1 MVARPGLIIYSFA
14 PKDISSDP
22 ETCQPAHD
30 YLKTLWRNCDALGI
44 ADPVAGLDIST
55 EFPTEIDLSNPFFR
69 VIAAKMNLERTKEL
83 DYQAFLFEYQD
94 VLGFVATLEM
104 NQPVATI
111 NTWKTLLEQWTS
123 KTGVIEIPPG
133 ILGEIYLFTALPE
146 SDVFPLHSNYSDQLA
161 TAISNLGQK
170 VMSAF
175 SDDNNLIWRTTTPYV
190 TDTGYCIWG
199 GEPIHKRR
207 TLALLAP
214 HHRRDDLFKWSVWPD
229 AGFLAPFAR
238 YLLHSS
244 KLRYAQQVVES
255 EVPKLRDDSRQ
266 LDQTVA
272 DIVTLYQ
279 RSDSDGMWRQ
289 HEIIEAHKNLI
300 LEQRKNFALL
310 YGISKLKELSL
321 TTRIAARNVRKLVPP
336 AHPRI
341 TVADNNF
348 FARDRARSVWLL
360 EQIQMDLGYLN
371 TLRQRV
377 EAAHEIATLLLGRE
391 SQETSRRLKNLI
403 LIQGTLIG
411 SLTMG
416 LLMLPAFEV
425 FHEHRMM
432 VWAILLLLMA
442 IVLALPVLF
451 ERWHE
456 RYTLIDHLAGG
467 VLGAAVFFFFF
478 ALSPHLVHPR
488 TVSMF
493 IYVVSALAVCF
504 FGFLLGYLGVGRV
517 EKLKAR

>member
-1 MVARPGLIIYSFA
+1 
-14 PKDISSDP
+14 
-22 ETCQPAHD
+22 
-30 YLKTLWRNCDALGI
+30 
-44 ADPVAGLDIST
+44 
-55 EFPTEIDLSNPFFR
+55 
-69 VIAAKMNLERTKEL
+69 
-83 DYQAFLFEYQD
+83 
-94 VLGFVATLEM
+94 
-104 NQPVATI
+104 
-111 NTWKTLLEQWTS
+111 
-123 KTGVIEIPPG
+123 
-133 ILGEIYLFTALPE
+133 
-146 SDVFPLHSNYSDQLA
+146 
-161 TAISNLGQK
+161 
-170 VMSAF
+170 
-175 SDDNNLIWRTTTPYV
+175 
-190 TDTGYCIWG
+190 
-199 GEPIHKRR
+199 
-207 TLALLAP
+207 
-214 HHRRDDLFKWSVWPD
+214 
-229 AGFLAPFAR
+229 
-238 YLLHSS
+238 
-244 KLRYAQQVVES
+244 
-255 EVPKLRDDSRQ
+255 
-266 LDQTVA
+266 
-272 DIVTLYQ
+272 
-279 RSDSDGMWRQ
+279 MWRQ

-478 ALSPHLVHPR
+478 ALSPHLVHPQ